1 MTIRG
6 RLSLW
11 YSLVVFVA
19 LVTAGTLV
27 LFLQARLGLARV
39 DAELADAAATV
50 AGVLRNEL
58 QEGQDLSTAVRDMVS
73 ELVLAGEGFAVISP
87 ADTVVDAS
95 AIDGVQ
101 LPDRVLVAAAATPA
115 TMDAGPA
122 RIRIRA
128 VTAAARASDV
138 RVVTWKAL
146 GPLEI
151 ERRTLGRALLIGIPI
166 AVCVSILGGLTI
178 GRRALRPLTV
188 MAGQAGAI
196 RSSDLDARLSVT
208 DVSDELGMV
217 GLAFN
222 GLLERLAAA
231 RRQQRTFMADASHQ
245 LRTPVS
251 VIRTTAQVMLSR
263 APRSEHDYRDAL
275 DVVARQ
281 AERLTKLV
289 NDMFTLAMADAQARP
304 LQLASFYLDEMIT
317 EVAAEVAVL
326 AAAKHVALDA
336 AAVIETPCVGD
347 EFLLRQLLANLLEN
361 AIRHTPPHG
370 TVTVNLTRSSSGIL
384 VSVADTGPGIT
395 AADTERVFE
404 RFVRLGSS
412 GTDAGGGLGL
422 PIARW
427 IAEAHGGHLVLADT
441 GPAGSRFEVRLPP
454 PRGLSA

>member
-19 LVTAGTLV
+19 LLTAGTLV

-39 DAELADAAATV
+39 DAELADAASTV

-58 QEGQDLSTAVRDMVS
+58 QEGQELSAAVRDMVS
-73 ELVLAGEGFAVISP
+73 ELVLAGEGFAVISS
-87 ADTVVDAS
+87 AGAVVDAS

-101 LPDRVLVAAAATPA
+101 LPDSVLLAAAATPA
-115 TMDAGPA
+115 TVDANAA

-128 VTAAARASDV
+128 VAASARASDV
-138 RVVTWKAL
+138 RVVTWKAM
-146 GPLEI
+146 GPLEV

-188 MAGQAGAI
+188 MASQAGAI

-208 DVSDELGMV
+208 SASDELDMV

-251 VIRTTAQVMLSR
+251 VIRTTAQ
-263 APRSEHDYRDAL
+263 AL
-275 DVVARQ
+275 A
-281 AERLTKLV
+281 LLV
-289 NDMFTLAMADAQARP
+289 QTL
-304 LQLASFYLDEMIT
+304 
-317 EVAAEVAVL
+317 
-326 AAAKHVALDA
+326 
-336 AAVIETPCVGD
+336 
-347 EFLLRQLLANLLEN
+347 
-361 AIRHTPPHG
+361 
-370 TVTVNLTRSSSGIL
+370 
-384 VSVADTGPGIT
+384 
-395 AADTERVFE
+395 
-404 RFVRLGSS
+404 
-412 GTDAGGGLGL
+412 
-422 PIARW
+422 
-427 IAEAHGGHLVLADT
+427 
-441 GPAGSRFEVRLPP
+441 
-454 PRGLSA
+454 